1 MVPFLVEIEGY
12 RARVERDRDGTLW
25 GRVIEID
32 DVITFKAS
40 TMRVVESRFAKA
52 LGAYF
57 ERCLQQGIKPQ
68 KPGEKA
74 VRFNRQY

>member
-32 DVITFKAS
+32 EVITFKAS
-40 TMRVVESRFAKA
+40 TMRVVETRFAKA
-52 LGAYF
+52 LSAYF
-57 ERCLQQGIKPQ
+57 ERCLQKGIPPQ
-68 KPGEKA
+68 KPAPKG
-74 VRFNRQY
+74 F

>member
-40 TMRVVESRFAKA
+40 TMRVVESKFAKA
-52 LGAYF
+52 LSVYF

-68 KPGEKA
+68 KPGEKTS
-74 VRFNRQY
+74 RYSRQY